1 MHRTMNT
8 VPTMAFTSK
17 ISLSLSTVIPIRKE
31 DAYELYAARHRP
43 SLAGGTPGT
52 PLFPSGAGLRRIR
65 WRAAAIPGDG
75 ADQTVPATVQ
85 NWVKRGWVSA
95 PVNKRYGERQ
105 VARILLINLLRPA
118 MRLDQIASLL
128 RYVNGSV
135 DDRTDDIL
143 PDDQLYNWLCTATL
157 RLREESA
164 LNHEFVT
171 TLIEALLEG
180 YEGPVPDAK
189 ERLSHAL
196 TIMLL
201 NVAAAALMQEAD
213 ALMAREVSPDESP
226 VPRNHGSSPAKN
238 KRKV

>member
-1 MHRTMNT
+1 MN
-8 VPTMAFTSK
+8 
-17 ISLSLSTVIPIRKE
+17 ST
-31 DAYELYAARHRP
+31 L
-43 SLAGGTPGT
+43 PGT
-52 PLFPSGAGLRRIR
+52 VLPLPEVLPERPFSLLEPVFAVSGGGLLLSQVTELT
-65 WRAAAIPGDG
+65 GLS
-75 ADQTVPATVQ
+75 PATVQ

-180 YEGPVPDAK
+180 YEGPVPG
-189 ERLSHAL
+189 RQG
-196 TIMLL
+196 T
-201 NVAAAALMQEAD
+201 
-213 ALMAREVSPDESP
+213 P
-226 VPRNHGSSPAKN
+226 VPRPDHHAAQCGGRRTDAGSGCAHGAGSIP
-238 KRKV
+238 

>member
-1 MHRTMNT
+1 MRR
-8 VPTMAFTSK
+8 
-17 ISLSLSTVIPIRKE
+17 IS
-31 DAYELYAARHRP
+31 P
-43 SLAGGTPGT
+43 SLLGAAALLGLLLLAGLLAPWLAPYDPNAIEISAQLQGPSWAHPLGTDALGRDMLSRALYGGRTSMLLALAATALSMGFGLVLGLLGGFFGGVPDGAITACANVVQGIPGT
-52 PLFPSGAGLRRIR
+52 CLMVAIAGILG
-65 WRAAAIPGDG
+65 PG
-75 ADQTVPATVQ
+75 VP
-85 NWVKRGWVSA
+85 
-95 PVNKRYGERQ
+95 
-105 VARILLINLLRPA
+105 NLLLALFLTSWAGFSR
-118 MRLDQIASLL
+118 I
-128 RYVNGSV
+128 V
-135 DDRTDDIL
+135 RTE
-143 PDDQLYNWLCTATL
+143 TL

>member
-1 MHRTMNT
+1 
-8 VPTMAFTSK
+8 MAFTSK

-31 DAYELYAARHRP
+31 DAYELYVARHRP
-43 SLAGGTPGT
+43 SLAGGHSPERPFSLWIQSSPYPVEGCCY
-52 PLFPSGAGLRRIR
+52 
-65 WRAAAIPGDG
+65 PGDG
-75 ADQTVPATVQ
+75 ADRTVPATVQ

-157 RLREESA
+157 RLR
-164 LNHEFVT
+164 
-171 TLIEALLEG
+171 
-180 YEGPVPDAK
+180 
-189 ERLSHAL
+189 
-196 TIMLL
+196 
-201 NVAAAALMQEAD
+201 
-213 ALMAREVSPDESP
+213 
-226 VPRNHGSSPAKN
+226 
-238 KRKV
+238 RKAP

>member
-1 MHRTMNT
+1 M
-8 VPTMAFTSK
+8 
-17 ISLSLSTVIPIRKE
+17 
-31 DAYELYAARHRP
+31 
-43 SLAGGTPGT
+43 
-52 PLFPSGAGLRRIR
+52 
-65 WRAAAIPGDG
+65 
-75 ADQTVPATVQ
+75 
-85 NWVKRGWVSA
+85 
-95 PVNKRYGERQ
+95 
-105 VARILLINLLRPA
+105 
-118 MRLDQIASLL
+118 
-128 RYVNGSV
+128 

-213 ALMAREVSPDESP
+213 ALMAREVSPDESRFP
-226 VPRNHGSSPAKN
+226 GTMVLPL
-238 KRKV
+238 RKTNERCDFPMMEWWTPCP

>member
-1 MHRTMNT
+1 MN
-8 VPTMAFTSK
+8 
-17 ISLSLSTVIPIRKE
+17 ST
-31 DAYELYAARHRP
+31 L
-43 SLAGGTPGT
+43 PGT
-52 PLFPSGAGLRRIR
+52 VLPLPEVLPERPFSLLEPVFAVSGGGLLLSQVTELTRLS
-65 WRAAAIPGDG
+65 
-75 ADQTVPATVQ
+75 PATVQ

-95 PVNKRYGERQ
+95 PVNKRYGEGQ